1 MSTITVYNYDTDDLR
16 SIFFLTTASTI
27 SSQSSTQFVIANPV
41 SIIPANLHYI
51 GTFTTS
57 SGNITGGTITELKV
71 EDSSGTLYA
80 DITGLNIPLTST
92 GYSLSFQSGSFF
104 GPGST
109 YVDATGSSVL
119 TGYGNDTYVTSH
131 NTTILPGGGLN
142 TIEAKGS
149 GVRVLFNGSFSDYT
163 LAAASGGA
171 IWVEDST
178 PTRNGYDLI
187 SGSAQLK
194 FEGDSTI
201 IQDNSGVLTM
211 SIGAAQAGQFA
222 GSSLVS
228 SVSVTDSAANVA
240 TYLNNLEAL
249 FTAGTL
255 SGISLTDSGTP
266 VLQISAQQ
274 LQKDAGALSAISSA
288 YNLTVTGVSVAS
300 AASILTG
307 GHVLSVAIS
316 DSAANIGA
324 DLDGLQGLT
333 VAGKVSS
340 ITPTDSGTPTL
351 SIADNQLSK
360 DVTALAHISGTF
372 LISANAG
379 TANLTTGGLAGH
391 ATVLE
396 FTGASTQY
404 SLTPAG
410 DGINFTV
417 GSATGTDHLH
427 AITQLAFADKTDTV
441 AANSSLNE
449 YVALLYQ
456 AALGRTPDPA
466 GLQSWE
472 NIANALPSATQAMGV
487 YALSDQSG
495 GYSGSLSIAGGFTQS
510 AEFVAKYGSLSNTQF
525 VTQLYANVLDRAPD
539 SGGLNSWLAELTS
552 GQTREHVLIGFAESA
567 EAISNAQNGFTGQS
581 GAHAAWL
588 FLI

>member
-1 MSTITVYNYDTDDLR
+1 MSTITVYNYNTDDLHD
-16 SIFFLTTASTI
+16 IFFLTTASTI

-51 GTFTTS
+51 GAFTTS

-71 EDSSGTLYA
+71 EDSSGKLYA
-80 DITGLNIPLTST
+80 DITGLNIPLTSS

-109 YVDATGSSVL
+109 YVDASGSSVL
-119 TGYGNDTYVTSH
+119 SGYGNDTYVTSF
-131 NTTILPGGGLN
+131 NTTIVPGGGLN

-149 GVRVLFNGSFSDYT
+149 GVRVLFTGSFSAYT
-163 LAAASGGA
+163 LAAASNGA

-201 IQDNSGVLTM
+201 VQDNSGVLTL
-211 SIGAAQAGQFA
+211 SAGAAQASQFA
-222 GSSLVS
+222 GNSLVS
-228 SVSVTDSAANVA
+228 AVSVTDSAANVA
-240 TYLNNLEAL
+240 TYLDKLEAL

-255 SGISLTDSGTP
+255 SGISLSDSGTP
-266 VLQISAQQ
+266 ALQISAQQ

-288 YNLTVTGVSVAS
+288 YTVTVTGVSVAS
-300 AASILTG
+300 AASVLTG
-307 GHVLSVAIS
+307 GHVSSVAIS
-316 DSAANIGA
+316 DSAANISA
-324 DLDGLQGLT
+324 NLDSLQGLAA
-333 VAGKVSS
+333 AGKVAS
-340 ITPTDSGTPTL
+340 ITPTDSGAATL

-360 DVTALAHISGTF
+360 DAAALADISGTF
-372 LISANAG
+372 WISANAG
-379 TANLTTGGLAGH
+379 TANLTAGGAATH
-391 ATVLE
+391 ATVLN
-396 FTGASTQY
+396 FTGASAQY

-410 DGINFTV
+410 DGVNFTV
-417 GSATGTDHLH
+417 GTATGTDHLH
-427 AITQLAFADKTDTV
+427 GITQLAFADKTVTV
-441 AANSSLNE
+441 AANSSFNE
-449 YVALLYQ
+449 YIALLYQ
-456 AALGRTPDPA
+456 AALGRTPDAA

-472 NIANALPSATQAMGV
+472 NIAHALPSATQATGV
-487 YALSDQSG
+487 YALSDASG
-495 GYSGSLSIAGGFTQS
+495 GYSGSLSITGGFTQS

-539 SGGLNSWLAELTS
+539 AGGLSSWLAELTG

-567 EAISNAQNGFTGQS
+567 EAVSNAQNGFTGQS
-581 GAHAAWL
+581 GVHAAWL